1 MWWWQAHPAVIM
13 TDRHQ
18 TGKLPDKALIITSRH
33 SRVITGIMMFC
44 ASENKRAITLM
55 TMMTMNGDQDDTRCE
70 WPWSLLIGWCM
81 DSASHW
87 PLALVLMVTE
97 VESSPNWRWQRAHA
111 SLLSSMESPA
121 TQWQHDNL
129 RTIRQTP
136 SSCLLL
142 SSSQLSMRYRP
153 RLAQFQ
159 TKKKNFPKRMILP
172 ERIVS
177 SFFLWKLVLT
187 ELLSWFDNCLYLV
200 IKCSLLC
207 VRACVIVFIGV
218 MMLWGD
224 KSVI

>member
-1 MWWWQAHPAVIM
+1 MRWWWQAHPAVIM
-13 TDRHQ
+13 TRGHQ

-33 SRVITGIMMFC
+33 SRVITRHYDVLC
-44 ASENKRAITLM
+44 EWKQASHHSDDNDD
-55 TMMTMNGDQDDTRCE
+55 DQDDTRCE
-70 WPWSLLIGWCM
+70 WPCWSLLIGWCM
-81 DSASHW
+81 DTASHW

-153 RLAQFQ
+153 RLSQFL
-159 TKKKNFPKRMILP
+159 TKKKSFPKRMILP
-172 ERIVS
+172 ERIVFSTSMKVS
-177 SFFLWKLVLT
+177 SHWTV
-187 ELLSWFDNCLYLV
+187 ELIW
-200 IKCSLLC
+200 
-207 VRACVIVFIGV
+207 
-218 MMLWGD
+218 
-224 KSVI
+224 